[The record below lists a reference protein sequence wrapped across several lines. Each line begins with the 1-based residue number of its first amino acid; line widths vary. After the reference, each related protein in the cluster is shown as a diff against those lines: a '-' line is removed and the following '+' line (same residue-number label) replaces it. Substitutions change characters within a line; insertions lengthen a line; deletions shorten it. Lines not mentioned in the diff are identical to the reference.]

1 MDEFKKKIL
10 IAIISVLVLGVVGYG
25 IYYGSSKRSAPA
37 PQQAP
42 QNAKPSVF
50 KMAEEKKRTEEI
62 LKTDPTDPVHVA
74 NLKYIQGAL
83 ERYYNDRRQYPEA
96 LTELVPIY
104 VKVLPKYSSR
114 RDYFYA
120 NSPAEKPQSY
130 HLGTLLGG
138 RNTASPEAFKTD
150 SDFDSA
156 KAGWAGGFNGLD
168 PVYDLTNNKK

>member
-1 MDEFKKKIL
+1 MTELNKKIL
-10 IAIISVLVLGVVGYG
+10 LAIIVVLVLGAVGYG

-42 QNAKPSVF
+42 QNAKPSVS

-83 ERYYNDRRQYPEA
+83 DKYFNDRRQYPKT
-96 LTELVPIY
+96 LGELAPMY
-104 VKVLPKYSSR
+104 VKVLPKYSSKQ
-114 RDYFYA
+114 DYFYA
-120 NSPAEKPQSY
+120 YSPADKPQLY

-138 RNTASPEAFKTD
+138 RNTASPEAFKND

-156 KAGWAGGFNGLD
+156 KAGWVGGFNGLD
-168 PVYDLTNNKK
+168 PIYDLTNYKK

>member
-42 QNAKPSVF
+42 QNAKPSVS

-83 ERYYNDRRQYPEA
+83 DKYYNDKRRYPETLEE
-96 LTELVPIY
+96 LTPIY

-114 RDYFYA
+114 KNYFYA
-120 NSPAEKPQSY
+120 HSSEEKPQLY

-138 RNTASPEAFKTD
+138 RNTASPEAFKND

-156 KAGWAGGFNGLD
+156 KAGWVGGFNGLD
-168 PVYDLTNNKK
+168 PIYDLTNYKK

>member
-1 MDEFKKKIL
+1 MSELNKKIL
-10 IAIISVLVLGVVGYG
+10 LAIVVVLVLGAVGYG
-25 IYYGSSKRSAPA
+25 VYYGSSKRASEKSRPPA
-37 PQQAP
+37 PKT
-42 QNAKPSVF
+42 KPLTTE
-50 KMAEEKKRTEEI
+50 MEEQKRRTEEI

-74 NLKYIQGAL
+74 NLKYIQSAL
-83 ERYYNDRRQYPEA
+83 DKYYNDRRQYPKA
-96 LTELVPIY
+96 LTELVSTY

-114 RDYFYA
+114 QDYFYA
-120 NSPAEKPQSY
+120 YNPKEKPQSY

-168 PVYDLTNNKK
+168 PVYDLTNYKK

>member
-42 QNAKPSVF
+42 QNAKPSVS
-50 KMAEEKKRTEEI
+50 KMAEEKNRTEEI

-74 NLKYIQGAL
+74 NLKYIQSAL
-83 ERYYNDRRQYPEA
+83 ERYFNDKRQYPKTLE
-96 LTELVPIY
+96 ELAPMY
-104 VKVLPKYSSR
+104 VKGLPKYSSR
-114 RDYFYA
+114 QDYFYTH
-120 NSPAEKPQSY
+120 SPADKTQLY
-130 HLGTLLGG
+130 HFVTILGW
-138 RNTASPEAFKTD
+138 RNTATPEAFKTD

-168 PVYDLTNNKK
+168 PIYDLTNNKK